1 LESQSNDIEVKPSNS
16 MVACFLRSC
25 LSLRSAGDCA
35 AFRVFAWSRRLV
47 RWLFIFA
54 ALAHLIF
61 GIHFGNGTLAWHG
74 LIAALYALAAINS
87 VVGLLRWSEVALHWS
102 TLVN

>member
-1 LESQSNDIEVKPSNS
+1 
-16 MVACFLRSC
+16 
-25 LSLRSAGDCA
+25 
-35 AFRVFAWSRRLV
+35 
-47 RWLFIFA
+47 
-54 ALAHLIF
+54 
-61 GIHFGNGTLAWHG
+61 